1 MLISM
6 EICAE
11 DLELLMETGFG
22 TLNCISFCRKLV
34 PEITKTV
41 VVLQAGQCQIHQNA
55 VEIRP

>member
-1 MLISM
+1 M

-55 VEIRP
+55 VEIRL